1 MIRTLSKLFNCI
13 EEMKKIFYYI
23 SAALL
28 VSSLASCTK
37 EVPVTVDSS
46 SSEVTGQITVF
57 ANIGDE
63 AATKTNLDGNDQS
76 GYDVV
81 WGPGDKITLYLGTPY
96 KQYYTYILKKG
107 AGTKRGEFGGPAL
120 PDDYVGTAYAVYGD
134 NVSYAAA
141 GSLSNTQ
148 DYASNSSATFFP
160 MAAQVKISNGQ
171 ATFSDFRNIG
181 GLLRLNLSG
190 SGVVKEIKVTT
201 DKYIA
206 GSFTLDEDG
215 AAVMF
220 GMSFTNQKY
229 TTLNCGASGESLTS
243 QVKPFYFFMPKNNY
257 TGVKI
262 EVKDFDGHTFTKTLK
277 SDRTLGIERAKISQV
292 SLNVTGLT
300 GSNVPVTWDT
310 PEGTRCTID
319 GRECVV
325 VDLGTSVRGYQGKLA
340 IATMN
345 VGSSTET
352 GYGTYY
358 SWLDAANAQKNS
370 SWGKGWHMP
379 SVDEIKGFTFA
390 HASATYKTMD
400 YAVLQF
406 SYGKYLPFALGGY
419 YDNGLGRYELQ
430 KEGADFWGSEIP
442 GLNPNT
448 KLTDSAVT
456 GLTVSNY
463 GMGFGENPNYTI
475 ATYKLPV
482 RPFHRLPITR
492 NTPVGAIG
500 LIGGKEAMVVEI
512 NVSGGKKKVCVAT
525 KNEGANSVNC
535 YADNGGTAVLD
546 CFGGY
551 YTYAEAEALC
561 TDGWYIPAADEWEA
575 LYDSVTY
582 TTPKEGYHSNKNWG
596 TNDNHFASM
605 FEVTKGNYLYVLD
618 AGYDSSLHARGS
630 RGSYWSSTVKDS
642 NQMILFNTAYG
653 KPLNYSGAPKTSTW
667 SVRLWHDMPK

>member
-1 MIRTLSKLFNCI
+1 MMAILSKLFNCI
-13 EEMKKIFYYI
+13 QEMKKIFYYI

-37 EVPVTVDSS
+37 ELPATVDSS
-46 SSEVTGQITVF
+46 SLEADGQITIF
-57 ANIGDE
+57 ANISDE
-63 AATKTNLDGNDQS
+63 AATKTDLDGNDQS

-81 WGPGDKITLYLGTPY
+81 WGPADKITLYLGDPY

-120 PDDYVGTAYAVYGD
+120 PADYEGTVYAVYGD
-134 NVSYAAA
+134 NVSYALA
-141 GSLSNTQ
+141 GSLSDTQ

-201 DKYIA
+201 DQYFT
-206 GSFTLDEDG
+206 GYFTLDEDG
-215 AAVMF
+215 AAVLPNNVF
-220 GMSFTNQKY
+220 VNKKSA
-229 TTLNCGASGESLTS
+229 TLNCGVSGESLTS
-243 QVKPFYFFMPKNNY
+243 QAKPFYIFMPKNTY

-325 VDLGTSVRGYQGKLA
+325 VNLGTSERGYQGKVA

-345 VGSSTET
+345 VGSTTQS

-358 SWLDAANAQKNS
+358 SWFDAINAQKNG
-370 SWGKGWHMP
+370 SWGSGWHMP
-379 SVDEIKGFTFA
+379 TVEELSGFVYA
-390 HASATYKTMD
+390 HAHATYQTDD

-406 SYGKYLPFALGGY
+406 SNGQYLPFALGGY
-419 YDNGLGRYELQ
+419 YDNGRGRYELQ
-430 KEGADFWGSEIP
+430 KESADFWGSEIP
-442 GLNPNT
+442 GLNSST
-448 KLTDSAVT
+448 TLTDSYVS
-456 GLTVSNY
+456 GLTVY
-463 GMGFGENPNYTI
+463 RQGFGVNPDYTI

-512 NVSGGKKKVCVAT
+512 NVSGGTKKVCVAI

-575 LYDSVTY
+575 LYDSVPY

-596 TNDNHFASM
+596 INDNHFGSM
-605 FEVTKGNYLYVLD
+605 FEVTKKNYLYVLD

-630 RGSYWSSTVKDS
+630 RGSYWSSTVQDS

-653 KPLNYSGAPKTSTW
+653 KPLSYTGAPKTSTW

>member
-1 MIRTLSKLFNCI
+1 MVTLSKLFNCI

-37 EVPVTVDSS
+37 ELVPTVEPSDS
-46 SSEVTGQITVF
+46 EATGQITVI

-63 AATKTNLDGNDQS
+63 AATKTDLDGDDQS

-81 WGPGDKITLYLGTPY
+81 WGPGDKITLYLGEPY

-120 PDDYVGTAYAVYGD
+120 PADYEGTACAVYGD
-134 NVSYAAA
+134 NISYAAA
-141 GSLSNTQ
+141 GSLSDTQ

-181 GLLRLNLSG
+181 GLLRLNLKG

-201 DKYIA
+201 KEY
-206 GSFTLDEDG
+206 FTGLFSLDEGG
-215 AAVMF
+215 AAVMYNNPF
-220 GMSFTNQKY
+220 VNNKSA
-229 TTLNCGASGESLTS
+229 TLNCGINGVSLSS
-243 QVKPFYFFMPKNNY
+243 QAKPFYIFMPKNTY

-277 SDRTLGIERAKISQV
+277 SDKSLSIERAQISQV

-300 GSNVPVTWDT
+300 GSNVPVSWDT
-310 PEGTRCTID
+310 PESTHCTID

-325 VDLGTSVRGYQGKLA
+325 VDLGTSVRGYQGKVA

-345 VGSSTET
+345 VGSSTEA

-358 SWLDAANAQKNS
+358 SWFDAINAQKNG

-379 SVDEIKGFTFA
+379 TAEEIKGFTFA
-390 HASATYKTMD
+390 HASATFKTMD
-400 YAVLQF
+400 YAVLEF
-406 SYGKYLPFALGGY
+406 SNGQYLPFALGGY
-419 YDNGLGRYELQ
+419 YDNGCGRYELQ

-442 GLNPNT
+442 GLNSNT
-448 KLTDSAVT
+448 TLANSTVT
-456 GLTVSNY
+456 GLTFYN
-463 GMGFGENPNYTI
+463 MGFGENTDYTI

-512 NVSGGKKKVCVAT
+512 NVSGGTKKVCVAT
-525 KNEGANSVNC
+525 MNEGASSVNC

-551 YTYAEAEALC
+551 YTYAEAEAQC
-561 TDGWYIPAADEWEA
+561 TDGWYIPAVDEWKA
-575 LYDSVTY
+575 LYDSVPY
-582 TTPKEGYHSNKNWG
+582 TSPKEGYHSNKNWG

-605 FEVTKGNYLYVLD
+605 FEVAKGNYLYVLD
-618 AGYDSSLHARGS
+618 AGYESSLNARGN
-630 RGSYWSSTVKDS
+630 RASYWTSTVGSSIDKMQLMNLAYDKPSFSDATS
-642 NQMILFNTAYG
+642 NTS
-653 KPLNYSGAPKTSTW
+653 KYSL
-667 SVRLWHDMPK
+667 RLWHNMPK

>member
-1 MIRTLSKLFNCI
+1 
-13 EEMKKIFYYI
+13 MKKIFYYI

-37 EVPVTVDSS
+37 ELVPTVEPSDS
-46 SSEVTGQITVF
+46 EATGQITVI

-63 AATKTNLDGNDQS
+63 AATKTDLDGDDQS

-81 WGPGDKITLYLGTPY
+81 WGPGDKITLYLGEPY

-134 NVSYAAA
+134 NVSYALA
-141 GSLSNTQ
+141 GSLSETQ

-201 DKYIA
+201 NQTNQYIA
-206 GSFTLDEDG
+206 GYFTLDEDG
-215 AAVMF
+215 AAVLPNNAF
-220 GMSFTNQKY
+220 VNKKSV
-229 TTLNCGASGESLTS
+229 TLNCGASGESLTS
-243 QVKPFYFFMPKNNY
+243 QAKPFYIFMPKNTY

-262 EVKDFDGHTFTKTLK
+262 EVKDFDDHTFTKTLK

-300 GSNVPVTWDT
+300 WNNYPLTWDSS
-310 PEGTRCTID
+310 EGTRGTID

-325 VDLGTSVRGYQGKLA
+325 VDLGTSVRGYQGKVA

-345 VGSSTET
+345 VGSTTEA

-358 SWLDAANAQKNS
+358 SWLDAINAQKNG

-379 SVDEIKGFTFA
+379 SDEEIKGFTFA
-390 HASATYKTMD
+390 HASATFQTMD

-406 SYGKYLPFALGGY
+406 SNGQYLPFALGGY
-419 YDNGLGRYELQ
+419 YDNGLGRYEIQ

-442 GLNPNT
+442 GLNSNT
-448 KLTDSAVT
+448 TLANSTVT
-456 GLTVSNY
+456 GLTVYNK
-463 GMGFGENPNYTI
+463 GFGLNPDYTI

-492 NTPVGAIG
+492 NTPVGSIG

-512 NVSGGKKKVCVAT
+512 NVSGGTKKVCVAT

-546 CFGGY
+546 CFGSY
-551 YTYAEAEALC
+551 CTYAQAEAMC
-561 TDGWYIPAADEWEA
+561 TDGWYIPSIDEWKA
-575 LYDSVTY
+575 LYDSVPY

-596 TNDNHFASM
+596 TNDNQFASM
-605 FEVTKGNYLYVLD
+605 FEVTKKNYLYVLD
-618 AGYDSSLHARGS
+618 AGYDSSLNARGN
-630 RGSYWSSTVKDS
+630 RGSYWSSTVQDS

-653 KPLNYSGAPKTSTW
+653 KPLNYSGAPKTSTY
-667 SVRLWHDMPK
+667 SLRLFHNMPK